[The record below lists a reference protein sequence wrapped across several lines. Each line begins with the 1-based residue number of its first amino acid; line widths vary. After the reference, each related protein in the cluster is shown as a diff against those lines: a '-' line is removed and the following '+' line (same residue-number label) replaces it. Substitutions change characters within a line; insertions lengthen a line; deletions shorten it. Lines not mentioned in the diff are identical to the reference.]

1 MPPFICLSDISCATA
16 FRIPS
21 GKSDADDS
29 QTMARQG
36 MFAEKNDMVVGS
48 LKRLETKASVFKTV
62 EIEKILTSDAGQS

>member
-1 MPPFICLSDISCATA
+1 
-16 FRIPS
+16 
-21 GKSDADDS
+21 
-29 QTMARQG
+29 MARQG